1 MKASVISLLL
11 PLALLAATRLLY
23 RSNCRAMQ
31 RFYWRIVFLYSARRL
46 YTLLLLLT
54 LILANTVFVATTC
67 RLASLAVMFIL
78 MVMASYRKMFKAIR
92 WVQKRRWRFA
102 LTGVI
107 AVVLTAI
114 PGLASA
120 GISLAVFMAGALFFP
135 SRRVRSLSRRKM
147 RGTLMKHNPETIVT
161 DYYCK

>member
-23 RSNCRAMQ
+23 CSNCRAMQ

-54 LILANTVFVATTC
+54 LILVNTVFVATTS

-78 MVMASYRKMFKAIR
+78 MVMASYRNMFKAIR
-92 WVQKRRWRFA
+92 WVQRRR
-102 LTGVI
+102 
-107 AVVLTAI
+107 
-114 PGLASA
+114 
-120 GISLAVFMAGALFFP
+120 
-135 SRRVRSLSRRKM
+135 
-147 RGTLMKHNPETIVT
+147 
-161 DYYCK
+161 